1 MRLSKQIGNL
11 FFDKLNI
18 YDNESLVDSSSIQDK
33 YLKIKS
39 FLLKQKQLDNKIVIL
54 VKKDFNYVLF
64 ILVSLE
70 IGITFVPLNKEW
82 PSRRIIDILTDIG
95 RYKVV
100 TDDNFIGIPKC
111 GQVTLLSIFESSY
124 CNNNFDSSKIRLS
137 SIAYIIFTSGSTGK
151 PKGVTI
157 KRGSYC
163 NFVSWVD
170 KYFRHISHN
179 DKLLNT
185 SDFSFDLSLIDIA
198 LFISR
203 GVHFFISNFS
213 GNVFI
218 LLSEI
223 EKNKITT
230 MATVPNNLQLLLS
243 NNVMKRGNISSL
255 SNLLI
260 GGARFSYGL
269 YVKINNITTNLN
281 VYNLYGPTEATVYC
295 SVKRLDFNEFD
306 RVDSNISVGS
316 SILGCNVIVTNKRS
330 EILNYNEVGRVLV
343 GGVQVMAGY
352 LNNLK
357 LTKDVLIRIN
367 GEIFYDTGDEG
378 FLRDEKNLFIVGRS
392 DDTIKVEGYRVNL
405 SEIDSLLQQ
414 LSYVDECATVSL
426 QDDIKENIL
435 VSFVRING
443 DFSKDNLWS
452 DLSEYMPNYQIPKY
466 IKFIEDLP
474 LTSTGKISK
483 EILRSYAK
491 SEILKTN

>member
-111 GQVTLLSIFESSY
+111 SQVTLLSIFESSY

-185 SDFSFDLSLIDIA
+185 SYFSFDLSLIDIA

-203 GVHFFISNFS
+203 GVHFFISNFH
-213 GNVFI
+213 I
-218 LLSEI
+218 AI
-223 EKNKITT
+223 EK
-230 MATVPNNLQLLLS
+230 S
-243 NNVMKRGNISSL
+243 R
-255 SNLLI
+255 
-260 GGARFSYGL
+260 
-269 YVKINNITTNLN
+269 
-281 VYNLYGPTEATVYC
+281 
-295 SVKRLDFNEFD
+295 
-306 RVDSNISVGS
+306 
-316 SILGCNVIVTNKRS
+316 
-330 EILNYNEVGRVLV
+330 
-343 GGVQVMAGY
+343 
-352 LNNLK
+352 
-357 LTKDVLIRIN
+357 
-367 GEIFYDTGDEG
+367 
-378 FLRDEKNLFIVGRS
+378 
-392 DDTIKVEGYRVNL
+392 
-405 SEIDSLLQQ
+405 
-414 LSYVDECATVSL
+414 
-426 QDDIKENIL
+426 
-435 VSFVRING
+435 
-443 DFSKDNLWS
+443 
-452 DLSEYMPNYQIPKY
+452 
-466 IKFIEDLP
+466 
-474 LTSTGKISK
+474 
-483 EILRSYAK
+483 
-491 SEILKTN
+491 

>member
-111 GQVTLLSIFESSY
+111 SQVTLLSIFESSY

-330 EILNYNEVGRVLV
+330 EILNYNEVGRVRWRRS
-343 GGVQVMAGY
+343 G
-352 LNNLK
+352 
-357 LTKDVLIRIN
+357 N
-367 GEIFYDTGDEG
+367 GWIFE
-378 FLRDEKNLFIVGRS
+378 
-392 DDTIKVEGYRVNL
+392 
-405 SEIDSLLQQ
+405 
-414 LSYVDECATVSL
+414 
-426 QDDIKENIL
+426 
-435 VSFVRING
+435 
-443 DFSKDNLWS
+443 
-452 DLSEYMPNYQIPKY
+452 
-466 IKFIEDLP
+466 
-474 LTSTGKISK
+474 
-483 EILRSYAK
+483 
-491 SEILKTN
+491 